1 MLNILKIANR
11 NLIRYW
17 RRTLLTTLL
26 ITIGIVAVFIFIAAS
41 SSFKSL
47 MIGEVTDSMLG
58 HLQIHRKG
66 YVVSLDS
73 LPLNRNLIPKAVK
86 KVTMELEKIEAIES
100 WSHRIKFGGMLSNF
114 TETTSM
120 RINGVVPEKETMTVP
135 RLAARLVHDL
145 ADNEPF
151 VTKGKVVIPEVLA
164 KGMKLGVG
172 DSVVIVA
179 TNEDGSV
186 NGKNFVVQNVIEGV
200 MGPGSKD
207 GYIHIDDARELLRI
221 NNESVSEIVVRLRDL
236 AELDAV
242 NTVLQK
248 TLGEFVNPIGKK
260 PFEIHTWEDL
270 SPFSNMAK
278 MIDLLTLGFK
288 IILIAIVLVSIMNVM
303 VMAVYERIRE
313 IGTIAAIGTK
323 PGKILSLFISEG
335 FLLGMI
341 GTLLGTV
348 ISLITIYILNIYK
361 ITFSFARKDNL
372 LLEPSLQTS
381 DIITICAVVIG
392 VAVIASLQPA
402 WKASRMDPIK
412 ALRHV

>member
-1 MLNILKIANR
+1 MLNVLKIAGR
-11 NLIRYW
+11 NLLRYW

-58 HLQIHRKG
+58 HIQIHRKG
-66 YVVSLDS
+66 YVASLDS
-73 LPLNRNLIPKAVK
+73 LPLNRNMKPKAVE
-86 KVTMELEKIEAIES
+86 KVTKELEQIPAVES
-100 WSHRIKFGGMLSNF
+100 WSHRIKFGGVLSNF

-120 RINGVVPEKETMTVP
+120 RINGVVPEKETVTVP
-135 RLAARLVHDL
+135 RLVGRLVHEQSND
-145 ADNEPF
+145 ESF
-151 VTKGKVVIPEVLA
+151 VTLGKIVIPEVLA
-164 KGMKLGVG
+164 KGMKIGIG
-172 DSVVIVA
+172 DTVVIVA

-186 NGKNFVVQNVIEGV
+186 NGKNFIVQNVIEGV

-221 NNESVSEIVVRLRDL
+221 KDGAISEIVVRLKDL
-236 AELDAV
+236 SELD
-242 NTVLQK
+242 TVSKILGS
-248 TLGEFVNPIGKK
+248 TIGEFVNPMGKK
-260 PFEIHTWEDL
+260 PFEIHTWMDL

-278 MIDLLTLGFK
+278 MIDLLTLCFK

-323 PGKILSLFISEG
+323 PGKILALFISEG
-335 FLLGMI
+335 FLLGGI
-341 GTLLGTV
+341 GTILGTV
-348 ISLITIYILNIYK
+348 ISLITIYFLNIYK
-361 ITFSFARKDNL
+361 ITFSFARKENL
-372 LLEPSLQTS
+372 ILEPSLQTG
-381 DIITICAVVIG
+381 DVVAICAVVIG
-392 VAVIASLQPA
+392 VAVIASFQPA
-402 WKASRMDPIK
+402 WKASRMDPIT

>member
-1 MLNILKIANR
+1 MFNVVKIAWR

-58 HLQIHRKG
+58 HIQIHRKG
-66 YVVSLDS
+66 YVASLDS
-73 LPLNRNLIPKAVK
+73 LPLNRNMKPKAVE
-86 KVTMELEKIEAIES
+86 KVGRELEQIEAVES

-120 RINGVVPEKETMTVP
+120 RINGVLPEKETAAVP
-135 RLAARLVHDL
+135 RLAGRLVHEQSGD
-145 ADNEPF
+145 EPF
-151 VTKGKVVIPEVLA
+151 ISKGKIILPEMLA
-164 KGMKLGVG
+164 KGMKISVG
-172 DSVVIVA
+172 DLVVIVA

-221 NNESVSEIVVRLRDL
+221 NDGAISEIVVRLSDL
-236 AELDAV
+236 SELDAV
-242 NTVLQK
+242 NELLQS
-248 TLGEFVNPIGKK
+248 TLGGFVNPMGKK
-260 PFEIHTWEDL
+260 PFEVHTWMDL
-270 SPFSNMAK
+270 SPFANMAK
-278 MIDLLTLGFK
+278 MIDLLTLCFK
-288 IILIAIVLVSIMNVM
+288 IILIAIVLVAIMNVM

-323 PGKILSLFISEG
+323 PGKILALFICEG
-335 FLLGMI
+335 FLLGVI

-348 ISLITIYILNIYK
+348 ISLISVYCMNIWK
-361 ITFSFARKDNL
+361 ITFSFARKENL
-372 LLEPSLQTS
+372 ILEPSLQGG
-381 DIITICAVVIG
+381 DIIAICTVVIA
-392 VAVIASLQPA
+392 VAVIASFQPA
-402 WKASRMDPIK
+402 WKASRMDPIT